1 MASSA
6 SNNNT
11 NGHLSTLAQLRAM
24 RDWVDQQLLK
34 TAAEID
40 ELESSLH
47 QIEEKLKETGPFNK
61 RNKRKWSGSETY
73 LVMIRTVNK
82 QKRTLTSACLLQ
94 FSPETLAMD
103 RNHWMYKLKRS
114 DDEYLAG
121 LGGFLK
127 TAEENRLKKGESYI
141 WCPCKDCE
149 NCQNKNRV
157 IVEEHHI
164 RRGFMRGYTC
174 WSRHG
179 ETLDRGRVVSNL
191 NEENVDSNN
200 VTHDN
205 LSGMLLD
212 CEDDVVEED
221 YEKFQD
227 LFDDSEKPLYDGC
240 KKYTKLSAVLKLFN
254 LKANGSWSDTSF
266 TSLLAFL
273 NDMLPE
279 GNEMPVSTYK
289 AKKLLCPMGMEI
301 ERIHACPNDCMLYRN
316 EYSDLHNCITCGT
329 SRYKRKNHTEE
340 SNNTRKNGPPAKV
353 LWYLPIVPRL
363 KRLFANPKDA
373 KLMRWHAEERKI
385 DGKIRHVADSPQ
397 WRNID
402 SKFEDFGRDIRNIR
416 FGLNPDGINPFGT
429 LSSRHSPKQ
438 PGNDIDVYLAP
449 LIEDMKKLWSPGVE
463 MYDAFSGENFQLRAM
478 IYCTISDFPAYG
490 NLSGY
495 STKGAKACPVCEDDT
510 QSLWVPKCKK
520 TVYMDHRRYLPC
532 NHPYRRLLL
541 DIKGKSKDGKPVR
554 EDMKEMGIRPE
565 LAPVESPGK
574 RTFLPAACYTM
585 SKAEKTKF
593 CKCLHGVK
601 VPSGYSSNIKKLVSM
616 KEIKLLGMKSHD
628 CHVLLTQMIPIAI
641 RGILPD
647 RIRHT
652 ITKLCLFFNMIN
664 SKVINPEVLDSWQSD
679 IILTLCQ
686 LEMYFPPSFFD
697 VMVHLIC
704 HIVNEIKYCGPV
716 FLRYM
721 YQFERYMGVL
731 KGYVKNRYRPEG
743 SFIEGYATEEVI
755 EYCTDYLQGVTS
767 IGVPISRHK
776 GRLVGVGSIGLKT
789 SFQVEKISSLHILQ
803 SYNI

>member
-1 MASSA
+1 
-6 SNNNT
+6 
-11 NGHLSTLAQLRAM
+11 
-24 RDWVDQQLLK
+24 
-34 TAAEID
+34 
-40 ELESSLH
+40 
-47 QIEEKLKETGPFNK
+47 
-61 RNKRKWSGSETY
+61 
-73 LVMIRTVNK
+73 
-82 QKRTLTSACLLQ
+82 
-94 FSPETLAMD
+94 MD
-103 RNHWMYKLKRS
+103 RSHWMYKLKRS
-114 DDEYLAG
+114 DDGYLAG

-149 NCQNKNRV
+149 NCQKKIRV
-157 IVEEHHI
+157 IVEEHLI

-179 ETLDRGRVVSNL
+179 ETLDRGGVVSNL
-191 NEENVDSNN
+191 NEDNVDSNN
-200 VTHDN
+200 VTYDN

-212 CEDDVVEED
+212 CEDDVAEED

-254 LKANGSWSDTSF
+254 LKANGHWSDTSF
-266 TSLLAFL
+266 TSLLEFL

-329 SRYKRKNHTEE
+329 SRYKKKNDTEE
-340 SNNTRKNGPPAKV
+340 SNNTRKNAPPAKV

-363 KRLFANPKDA
+363 KLLFANPKDA

-416 FGLNPDGINPFGT
+416 FGLSSDGINPFGT
-429 LSSRHSPKQ
+429 LSSRHSTWRVLLCIYNLPPWLCMKRRYIMMSLLIQGPKQ

-495 STKGAKACPVCEDDT
+495 GTKGAKACPVCEDDT
-510 QSLWVPKCKK
+510 QSLWLPKCKK

-532 NHPYRRLLL
+532 NHPYRSKKKVFNGKTEHRKARLPLR
-541 DIKGKSKDGKPVR
+541 GETVFSR
-554 EDMKEMGIRPE
+554 
-565 LAPVESPGK
+565 VENLNI
-574 RTFLPAACYTM
+574 TF
-585 SKAEKTKF
+585 
-593 CKCLHGVK
+593 G
-601 VPSGYSSNIKKLVSM
+601 
-616 KEIKLLGMKSHD
+616 
-628 CHVLLTQMIPIAI
+628 
-641 RGILPD
+641 
-647 RIRHT
+647 
-652 ITKLCLFFNMIN
+652 
-664 SKVINPEVLDSWQSD
+664 SD
-679 IILTLCQ
+679 
-686 LEMYFPPSFFD
+686 
-697 VMVHLIC
+697 
-704 HIVNEIKYCGPV
+704 K
-716 FLRYM
+716 
-721 YQFERYMGVL
+721 
-731 KGYVKNRYRPEG
+731 
-743 SFIEGYATEEVI
+743 
-755 EYCTDYLQGVTS
+755 
-767 IGVPISRHK
+767 
-776 GRLVGVGSIGLKT
+776 
-789 SFQVEKISSLHILQ
+789 
-803 SYNI
+803 